1 MSSPQTAPVSRWT
14 IRRQQVMA
22 LVRSEL
28 LKTLFSRRSIPA
40 YALIALPLMMG
51 VITALFAPEVTL
63 RGPGQDVHE
72 FAEVFQFFI
81 LRFIIFFGCAG
92 LFINLFRG
100 EVLDRSLHYLMLAPL
115 RREVMVLGKYTG
127 GVLATSFLFV
137 PATAVTYVLVY
148 MALGPANLVTYMLA
162 NGGLEQLAS
171 YLLVVVLACI
181 GYGAIFL
188 LAGLFFKNPMIPA
201 IMFLGWEILTSFL
214 PTALKAISI
223 VHYLG
228 SLTPIRVSDGPF
240 SLIATPVSPWL
251 AVTGV
256 LGVSAIAL
264 VLASWKARQMEIS
277 YTSE

>member
-1 MSSPQTAPVSRWT
+1 MSSPLTTPVSRWS
-14 IRRQQVMA
+14 IRRHQVMA

-28 LKTLFSRRSIPA
+28 FKTLFSRRSIPA
-40 YALIALPLMMG
+40 YALIALPLLMG
-51 VITALFAPEVTL
+51 VVTALFAPEVSL
-63 RGPGQDVHE
+63 RGRGQDVHE

-81 LRFIIFFGCAG
+81 LRFIVFFGCAG

-100 EVLDRSLHYLMLAPL
+100 EVLDRSLHYLMLAPM

-137 PATAVTYVLVY
+137 PATAVTYLLVY
-148 MALGPANLVTYMLA
+148 LAMGPANLITYLLA
-162 NGGLEQLAS
+162 NGGVWQLAN
-171 YLLVVVLACI
+171 YLVVVVLACI

-214 PTALKAISI
+214 PTTLKAISM

-228 SLTPIRVSDGPF
+228 SLTPIRVSQGPF

-251 AVTGV
+251 AVTGI
-256 LGVSAIAL
+256 LGVSAVAL
-264 VLASWKARQMEIS
+264 ALASWKARHLEIS
-277 YTSE
+277 YTSD